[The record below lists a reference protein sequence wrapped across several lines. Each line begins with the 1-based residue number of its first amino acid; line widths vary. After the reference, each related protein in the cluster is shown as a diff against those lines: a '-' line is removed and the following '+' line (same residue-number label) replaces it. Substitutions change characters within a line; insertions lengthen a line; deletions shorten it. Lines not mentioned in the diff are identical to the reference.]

1 MKILYVL
8 LDNGHGSNILGKR
21 SGKLADGRQLF
32 EWKFCREVVDA
43 LYDRLKVY
51 KQFVP
56 IKITPENTDINLTT
70 RVNRINQYCRKYG
83 ASNCIM
89 ISVHVNASGNG
100 QWMTG
105 RGWSTWTTKGQNISD
120 KLAEC
125 LYEGAD
131 YVINQNKEYINSF
144 KGQTKQKPIR
154 EDKSDNDRDWE
165 ASYQIIKGA
174 NCAATL
180 SENFFMDNK
189 QDCEYLLSPRGL
201 NDVICIH
208 MKGIEIYYNKIF
220 NK

>member
-1 MKILYVL
+1 MLYIL
-8 LDNGHGSNILGKR
+8 LDAGHGCNTPGKR
-21 SGKLADGRQLF
+21 SPKLLNGDQFF

-43 LYDRLKVY
+43 LYDRLKCY
-51 KQFVP
+51 KEYTP
-56 IKITPENTDINLTT
+56 IKITPENTDISLNT

-83 ASNCIM
+83 AVNCIM

-100 QWMTG
+100 AWMTG

-131 YVINQNKEYINSF
+131 FVLRQNKQYIDSF

-154 EDKSDNDRDWE
+154 EDKQDGDRDWE
-165 ASYQIIKGA
+165 ANYQIIRGA

-189 QDCEYLLSPRGL
+189 QDVEYLLSPRGL
-201 NDVICIH
+201 NDTISIH
-208 MKGIEIYYNKIF
+208 MKGIEIYYNKYF
-220 NK
+220 KK